1 MKHILIIIISTLIIA
16 CKGNSQNIA
25 DKSKNIPE
33 VTTMKKQF
41 LSQEHR
47 LQFNGCQML
56 YNDKPFYLGM
66 TAKELISVLNDNY
79 TYSRGFLIWKT
90 KGITASINKNKLG
103 EEFDENKLIT
113 YIYIYMNTEVDEEY
127 RESLKHELNQK
138 KDIFL
143 VEGMPVQKEERVM
156 DFFNNSTFNFGDFR
170 ITNRTY
176 EIDYEC
182 DNQNIR
188 YHFAADGIW
197 LRKGGGHLTFKDR
210 PNDKNTFP
218 FKYIYISKA
227 VSKY

>member
-66 TAKELISVLNDNY
+66 KVSDLEEIIGKSSYSLYDLIIYENLGIALGVKKEDQTVQ
-79 TYSRGFLIWKT
+79 
-90 KGITASINKNKLG
+90 
-103 EEFDENKLIT
+103 